1 MNAINKALPPVR
13 FVGNGRKRALQGVKP
28 LCTMQG
34 GSDMQE
40 NHLLK
45 RQSPLYPGMKRGGSL
60 FLYPTPRGAGRV
72 NHAGVIYR
80 GMAALH
86 VCAVPAALYVCEAM
100 ARGGGGAHGAYWCL
114 LFVLIRQ
121 GLRGGSVLSYRQLI
135 LVSGC
140 RPRVRYALTTGA
152 LSLPHESGC
161 PLVITPRGVQCVS
174 PFGSV
179 WGCVCCYLRV
189 TNREAPPVWDS
200 RWKCGGVPSQ

>member
-13 FVGNGRKRALQGVKP
+13 FVGNGRKRALKGVKP

-45 RQSPLYPGMKRGGSL
+45 RQSPLYPGMTRGGSL

-72 NHAGVIYR
+72 YHAGVIYR

-121 GLRGGSVLSYRQLI
+121 GLRGGSGPQRLI
-135 LVSGC
+135 RAPGIETGDPILTYEQRSSFFPSIE
-140 RPRVRYALTTGA
+140 RAPHHTSPRI
-152 LSLPHESGC
+152 P
-161 PLVITPRGVQCVS
+161 
-174 PFGSV
+174 
-179 WGCVCCYLRV
+179 
-189 TNREAPPVWDS
+189 
-200 RWKCGGVPSQ
+200 